1 MRVFDLRLKC
11 LEAVLT
17 FRRAGDL
24 DDLGFRC
31 EGLGDVHEL
40 ALSFFFEGLVVGF
53 PALVVPGDIVL
64 VALVD
69 AFGVG
74 SKMSSLAID
83 TFQGMRA
90 CSCIISGFLYRSAT
104 SCEEIMILGL
114 VACLKAPVRAPAP
127 LGSLDREMLI
137 RRSARLS

>member
-1 MRVFDLRLKC
+1 VVRVFDLRLKYF
-11 LEAVLT
+11 EAVLS

-31 EGLGDVHEL
+31 EGLGNVHEL

-74 SKMSSLAID
+74 SEMSSLAVD
-83 TFQGMRA
+83 AFQGMRA
-90 CSCIISGFLYRSAT
+90 YTCVVSSFLYRSTT

-114 VACLKAPVRAPAP
+114 VRLTASGASLVIDATPGRAVSP
-127 LGSLDREMLI
+127 
-137 RRSARLS
+137 